1 VTGRRA
7 KLYRKGANVRD
18 WIHVDDHND
27 VVRRILD
34 DGQSGR
40 TYLIGAEGERDNLS
54 VLWTLLALMGR
65 DPDDFD
71 QSSTEPAT
79 TFGMPSTLFC

>member
-7 KLYRKGANVRD
+7 KLYGKGANVRD
-18 WIHVDDHND
+18 WIHVDDD
-27 VVRRILD
+27 AVRRILD
-34 DGQSGR
+34 DGQSGC
-40 TYLIGAEGERDNLS
+40 GAEGERDNLS
-54 VLWTLLALMGR
+54 VLRTLLALMGR